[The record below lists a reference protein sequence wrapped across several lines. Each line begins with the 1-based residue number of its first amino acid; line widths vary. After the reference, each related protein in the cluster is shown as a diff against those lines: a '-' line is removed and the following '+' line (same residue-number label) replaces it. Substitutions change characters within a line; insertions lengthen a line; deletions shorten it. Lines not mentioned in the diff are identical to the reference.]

1 MKIKYV
7 INQIKFIMESKQLM
21 KYRTVEKKKKKKK
34 KTWERVYI
42 GIAFYTI
49 PLFTIETIF

>member
-1 MKIKYV
+1 
-7 INQIKFIMESKQLM
+7 MESKQLM
-21 KYRTVEKKKKKKK
+21 EYRTVEKKIKIKKK